1 MKTRRNAFTL
11 FEMLLVVAIIGL
23 LAALI
28 APQLGKQF
36 GRSQV
41 KITRASMQNLATKI
55 EMFRA
60 DVGRLPTDNEGLE
73 ALVER
78 PQGVEEWDGP
88 YLGQATVPKDAW
100 NHDFV
105 YRLDDEWGFRL
116 ISLGADGREGG
127 EGEAA
132 DLDIRS

>member
-1 MKTRRNAFTL
+1 MRTTRSAFTL

-28 APQLGKQF
+28 APTLGKQF

-41 KITRASMQNLATKI
+41 GITKAQLQDLSTKV
-55 EMFRA
+55 EQFRLH
-60 DVGRLPTDNEGLE
+60 VGRYPTEEEGLA
-73 ALVER
+73 ALVEK
-78 PQGVEEWDGP
+78 PQGVDSWDGP
-88 YLGQATVPKDAW
+88 YLGKASVPKDPW
-100 NHDFV
+100 NNEFV
-105 YRLDDEWGFRL
+105 YELDDEWGFRL

-132 DLDIRS
+132 DLDNRS